1 MTTATP
7 DIDTLR
13 ARFLAAQLAGDRRG
27 AIRVLLEDGF
37 EQGVPVQ
44 QLHLGVVQAAQHR
57 IGALWERNEVTI
69 AQEHVATAIAQ
80 LALSCLY
87 PRVPRAPHNGRRVLV
102 ACVEGEQHEMG
113 PRILCDV
120 LEISG
125 FEVTYLGAD
134 VPTGALVDMARR
146 ERPDLLALSASLSFH
161 VPAMR
166 RAIEEL
172 RAAIGDTLPIAVGG
186 HAFLWSPGLEQ
197 QLDIQVFARDAV
209 ELVEVVRDYFQ
220 SLS

>member
-1 MTTATP
+1 MTTAPP
-7 DIDTLR
+7 DLDTLR
-13 ARFLAAQLAGDRRG
+13 AQFLAAQLAGDRRG

-57 IGALWERNEVTI
+57 IGALWEQNQVTI

-87 PRVPRAPHNGRRVLV
+87 PRVPREPRNGRRVLV

-113 PRILCDV
+113 PRILCDL
-120 LEISG
+120 LEVAG
-125 FEVTYLGAD
+125 FDVTYLGAN
-134 VPTGALVDMARR
+134 VPTESLVDMVRR

-161 VPAMR
+161 VPALR
-166 RAIEEL
+166 RAIAEV
-172 RAAIGDTLPIAVGG
+172 RATLGRELPIAVGG
-186 HAFLWSPGLEQ
+186 HAFAWSPGLEH
-197 QLDIQVFARDAV
+197 QLDVQIFARDAV
-209 ELVEVVRDYFQ
+209 ELVEVVHDFFKPH
-220 SLS
+220 